1 MFGASDGVWVS
12 GGSFSLRCAAL
23 TNRLHWSCEMGH
35 FERQNAKQ
43 RRKTANFQTV
53 LMIKQLEGGRHVLSN
68 LCDVKKANLLQ
79 RQSRRS
85 VNELFAGSLARL
97 FRG

>member
-1 MFGASDGVWVS
+1 MFSASDGVWVS

-35 FERQNAKQ
+35 FERQN
-43 RRKTANFQTV
+43 KTAKEKTGQLSNCFDE
-53 LMIKQLEGGRHVLSN
+53 QLEGGRHVLSN
-68 LCDVKKANLLQ
+68 LFDVKKANLLQ
-79 RQSRRS
+79 GQSRRS